1 MTGRHHGVV
10 RQILD
15 HAPEA
20 KWTHCFLH
28 RESLAAKKM
37 SPELH
42 EVMDVSVK
50 TINFIKNN
58 AVNSR
63 CFAKLCEG
71 LEADNVQ
78 LLYHSEV
85 RWLSRGLVLKCLFEL
100 RSYLFSLREILLL
113 HIIMPMHSSQLNLPT
128 SVTFFHCWTSWIS
141 HFKGEIATYFLLQI
155 KFKLLRGNLLCG
167 LRGLR
172 KKGWTCF
179 PFCLTF
185 WKTPPRW
192 RLVT

>member
-1 MTGRHHGVV
+1 MLGCAASMTGGHHGVV

-15 HAPEA
+15 RAPEA
-20 KWTHCFLH
+20 KWTHCFL
-28 RESLAAKKM
+28 SVKAL

-71 LEADNVQ
+71 LEADHVQ

-85 RWLSRGLVLKCLFEL
+85 RWLSRGLVLKRLFEL
-100 RSYLFSLREILLL
+100 RNEVLSFLTERNSSFAHYYANAQFTAKLCDIYLTSRE
-113 HIIMPMHSSQLNLPT
+113 
-128 SVTFFHCWTSWIS
+128 
-141 HFKGEIATYFLLQI
+141 K
-155 KFKLLRGNLLCG
+155 
-167 LRGLR
+167 
-172 KKGWTCF
+172 
-179 PFCLTF
+179 
-185 WKTPPRW
+185 
-192 RLVT
+192 